1 MKAPSSVVILVLLV
15 STLTVLTPATFAQSA
30 QPVKS
35 PYYSITLTPD
45 QGAIASLSVDS
56 LGKGEFR
63 PSALFPPEHAAPT
76 AAGAAWQYR
85 FAQRSFQLVSVY
97 RKAAPQTA
105 LTLKFDPEKSHATLL
120 ALVEGGKAQLPAVL
134 HLPEQGSLRIE
145 AKSYAPVRLDYVA
158 HRKGQGY
165 VLVSFPAAT
174 QTNPRIVYTLTVAA
188 IYPAIPGIEND
199 PRFDGFRRN
208 FLNIFQVHAEFGVL
222 ANHAASDPC
231 AFVQHMYSEVARY
244 APALADRLT
253 AMDLVRM
260 SLDRYLAGFQAYGI
274 PGYQMFDAE
283 TVHPDESRFT
293 FLDSYPSLLVAASD
307 YVTVTHDTQW
317 LSKNYPGLRKWTE
330 AMLAMDTNGDGLLKY
345 PASGNSGSWIPRAD
359 GGVALRPANWWDT
372 IGFGYEDAYSNALAY
387 HALQGMVALAKL
399 DSQDADAV
407 RYRMRAKMLKDA
419 YVPAFLNANTGV
431 LAGWRSQDGVL
442 HDYYFPWVNGAA
454 VVYGLVPPELGNSI
468 FDHLLAKMKD
478 VGYSNFELGLPG
490 NLIPI
495 RREDYVD
502 LDPRFGGPRQAD
514 GSDGF
519 QVYENGGATASFS
532 YYTITALYK
541 LGRVDDGNRILFPM
555 LKSFKAGSFEGR
567 GANGETYDW
576 KTWNGSP
583 NGYEG
588 FLSDNF
594 MALAAVME
602 RTADTP
608 AAP

>member
-1 MKAPSSVVILVLLV
+1 MKSLSSVVILASLV
-15 STLTVLTPATFAQSA
+15 SALATQSPAALAQSQ

-35 PYYSITLTPD
+35 PFYALTLTPD
-45 QGAIASLSVDS
+45 QGAIATLSVDS

-63 PSALFPPEHAAPT
+63 PSALFPPEPAT
-76 AAGAAWQYR
+76 ASAGWQFR
-85 FAQRSFQLVSVY
+85 FTQHSFQMVTVY
-97 RKAAPQTA
+97 RKTAPTKV

-120 ALVEGGKAQLPAVL
+120 ALVDGGKAMLPALL
-134 HLPEQGSLRIE
+134 HLPEQGSLRID
-145 AKSYAPVRLDYVA
+145 AKSRTPVQLDYDA
-158 HRKGQGY
+158 HRKGKGY
-165 VLVSFPAAT
+165 VLVGFPAAT
-174 QTNPRIVYTLTVAA
+174 ETNPRIVYTLTVVA
-188 IYPAIPGIEND
+188 IYPAIPGIESD
-199 PRFDGFRRN
+199 PRFDGFRRS
-208 FLNIFQVHAEFGVL
+208 FLNIFQVNAELGVL
-222 ANHAASDPC
+222 ANHSASDPC
-231 AFVQHMYSEVARY
+231 AFVQHMYSEVAKY
-244 APALADRLT
+244 TPPLADGLT

-260 SLDRYLAGFQAYGI
+260 SLDRYLAGDLAYGM
-274 PGYQMFDAE
+274 PGYRMFDADAE
-283 TVHPDESRFT
+283 RPDDLKFT

-307 YVTVTHDTQW
+307 YVTATRDKQW

-330 AMLAMDTNGDGLLKY
+330 TMLATDTNGDGLLKY

-359 GGVALRPANWWDT
+359 GGVAVRPANWWDT

-387 HALQGMVALAKL
+387 HALEGMAALAWL
-399 DSQDADAV
+399 DKQDADAE
-407 RYRMRAKMLKDA
+407 RYRFRARKLKDA
-419 YVPAFLNANTGV
+419 YVPAFLNTKTGV
-431 LAGWRSQDGVL
+431 LAGWRSQDGAL

-454 VVYGLVPPELGNSI
+454 VVYGLVPAELGNSI

-490 NLIPI
+490 NLVPI

-502 LDPRFGGPRQAD
+502 LNPRFGGPRKAD

-532 YYTITALYK
+532 YYTIAALYK
-541 LGRVDDGNRILFPM
+541 LGRAEDGNRILFPM
-555 LKSFKAGSFEGR
+555 LKSFKEGGFEGR

-576 KTWNGSP
+576 KAWDGTP

-602 RTADTP
+602 RTATTP

>member
-1 MKAPSSVVILVLLV
+1 M
-15 STLTVLTPATFAQSA
+15 
-30 QPVKS
+30 
-35 PYYSITLTPD
+35 
-45 QGAIASLSVDS
+45 DS

-158 HRKGQGY
+158 HRKGEGTCW
-165 VLVSFPAAT
+165 LSFPAAT

-231 AFVQHMYSEVARY
+231 AFVPAHLSEVARY

-274 PGYQMFDAE
+274 PGYQMFDAKPF
-283 TVHPDESRFT
+283 TPTSR
-293 FLDSYPSLLVAASD
+293 DSLFSIPPSLLVAASD

-345 PASGNSGSWIPRAD
+345 PDSGNSGSWIPRAD
-359 GGVALRPANWWDT
+359 GG
-372 IGFGYEDAYSNALAY
+372 
-387 HALQGMVALAKL
+387 
-399 DSQDADAV
+399 
-407 RYRMRAKMLKDA
+407 
-419 YVPAFLNANTGV
+419 
-431 LAGWRSQDGVL
+431 
-442 HDYYFPWVNGAA
+442 
-454 VVYGLVPPELGNSI
+454 
-468 FDHLLAKMKD
+468 
-478 VGYSNFELGLPG
+478 
-490 NLIPI
+490 
-495 RREDYVD
+495 
-502 LDPRFGGPRQAD
+502 
-514 GSDGF
+514 
-519 QVYENGGATASFS
+519 
-532 YYTITALYK
+532 
-541 LGRVDDGNRILFPM
+541 
-555 LKSFKAGSFEGR
+555 
-567 GANGETYDW
+567 
-576 KTWNGSP
+576 
-583 NGYEG
+583 
-588 FLSDNF
+588 
-594 MALAAVME
+594 
-602 RTADTP
+602 
-608 AAP
+608 